1 MDIVGMAIQLY
12 FMMDPLGNI
21 PLVVAM
27 IRNYP
32 PKKQRMIILRESLFA
47 FVVSLLF
54 MLFGTQ
60 IMSAIDVQEESMK
73 MTGGVILFIIGLKMS
88 MESPSGQEEEA
99 AQTEPFLVP
108 IAVPFIAGP
117 GLMAMVTVLGAEG
130 KNTTITGAVLALVI
144 AWVAGTLTLL
154 LGQYISKFLGS
165 KAMEAIQKLMGLA
178 LTAMAVNMFMVG
190 FKSFMHSPIK

>member
-21 PLVVAM
+21 PLVVAL

-47 FVVSLLF
+47 FGVSLLF

-117 GLMAMVTVLGAEG
+117 GVMAMVTVLGAEG

-190 FKSFMHSPIK
+190 FKSFMHSPVK